1 MTRSAP
7 LLFAATTNPGKLRD
21 FAVAAAESGFAV
33 EPLPH
38 LHDFPPPEENQP
50 TFEGNARL
58 KAEYYSRLAPEGSLV
73 LADDSGL
80 EVNALSGAPGVR
92 SARYAQD
99 AGYAPDIESRPDLG
113 WLGADAADIRNNLY
127 LLDQMRAVAQRSA
140 RYRCV
145 LALARAGATLAT
157 AEGSVEGEIL
167 TAPRGTGGFGYDPL
181 FWLPNLSRTMAEIS
195 LEEKHTLSHRGRAFR
210 ALLPKLRQITGPA
223 QRPPVSSQQQH

>member
-1 MTRSAP
+1 MTRRAP
-7 LLFAATTNPGKLRD
+7 ALFAATTNPGKLRD

-38 LHDFPPPEENQP
+38 LHEMEAPDENQP

-58 KAEYYSRLAPEGSLV
+58 KAEYYSRLAPEDSLV

-80 EVNALSGAPGVR
+80 EVIALGGAPGVR

-99 AGYAPDIESRPDLG
+99 AGYEPNPDSPSALG
-113 WLGADAADIRNNLY
+113 WLGAGIVDVHNNLY
-127 LLDQMRAVAQRSA
+127 LLEQMRGVAQRAA

-145 LALARAGATLAT
+145 LALARAGATVAT
-157 AEGSVEGEIL
+157 ADGAVEGEIL
-167 TAPRGTGGFGYDPL
+167 TAPRGAGGFGYDPL
-181 FWLPNLSRTMAEIS
+181 FWIPELHRTMAQIS

-210 ALLPKLRQITGPA
+210 ALLPQLREILE
-223 QRPPVSSQQQH
+223 